1 MENSV
6 KICNGEYEVCRDG
19 RVLSHKRK
27 SVRELIGK
35 TTGAGYKMII
45 LTISEKKKYVNVHR
59 LIASCFI
66 PNPQNLPEVNHIDG
80 NKLNNQVENL
90 EWVTTRQNQ
99 LHAIAMGV
107 SSRLKLSYEKAERIR
122 ELFKYMTKI

>member
-1 MENSV
+1 
-6 KICNGEYEVCRDG
+6 
-19 RVLSHKRK
+19 
-27 SVRELIGK
+27 
-35 TTGAGYKMII
+35 MII